1 MCVSFEWWVEVTFH
15 WARAEVFEGPEVRRC
30 KFCGLWNLVFRVAS
44 SLQRPTLCGL
54 SEFVVTAGNDTSEF
68 LSRLSSCWC
77 GLGGRVEWSGAL
89 ATDTECGGCSGVKWV
104 KWVSS

>member
-1 MCVSFEWWVEVTFH
+1 MQI
-15 WARAEVFEGPEVRRC
+15 
-30 KFCGLWNLVFRVAS
+30 CGLWNLVFRVAS

-54 SEFVVTAGNDTSEF
+54 SEFFVTAGNDTSEF
-68 LSRLSSCWC
+68 LSRLSSCV
-77 GLGGRVEWSGAL
+77 GLVEWCWLSIVPAL

>member
-15 WARAEVFEGPEVRRC
+15 WVEAEVFESPEVRRC

-54 SEFVVTAGNDTSEF
+54 SEFFVTAGNDTSGF

-77 GLGGRVEWSGAL
+77 GFGWSGACVG
-89 ATDTECGGCSGVKWV
+89 DRHGVRRMFWSEV
-104 KWVSS
+104 GEVG